1 MFTSLTKE
9 ALPIIRYRTKDL
21 TRLLPGTA
29 RPAHRRM
36 GRITGRSD
44 DMIILRGVNLFPS
57 QIEEIALRIPE
68 LSPHFQLELTRPEGQ
83 RMDQLTVKIE
93 RRETVTVEGA
103 RRRPRSP
110 AASRSRS
117 TWVLPARWTSW
128 SPDRWSGPTASCA
141 GSTTCAP
148 RPDRSVQPPVPARP
162 PAADRSDREK
172 LATMPTTATTTKRGR
187 PGYDQQSVL
196 LIAVDVFNRHG
207 YDATSMGILA
217 ENLGISKSAIY
228 HHVPSKGDLL
238 KLALDHALGGLEAIL
253 DQPRGHS
260 PAPPRPGWSSS
271 CARPSPC
278 WWSGCRSSPCCCA
291 CAATRRSNATRWNAG
306 APSTTRWRP

>member
-1 MFTSLTKE
+1 MRHELETTMNIKACDIYGLSEVMGPGVAGEAVETQDGSHIWEDHFRPEIIDAFDPTVVLGDGEPGELVFTSLTKE

-93 RRETVTVEGA
+93 RRDAVTSRA
-103 RRRPRSP
+103 PRPPPRPCS
-110 AASRSRS
+110 SRSRS
-117 TWVLPARWTSW
+117 TSAPPARSTSS
-128 SPDRWSGPTASCA
+128 SPAPWSGPTASCA

-148 RPDRSVQPPVPARP
+148 RPDHPSSP
-162 PAADRSDREK
+162 PAARRHPRLTDLRS
-172 LATMPTTATTTKRGR
+172 
-187 PGYDQQSVL
+187 
-196 LIAVDVFNRHG
+196 
-207 YDATSMGILA
+207 
-217 ENLGISKSAIY
+217 
-228 HHVPSKGDLL
+228 
-238 KLALDHALGGLEAIL
+238 
-253 DQPRGHS
+253 
-260 PAPPRPGWSSS
+260 
-271 CARPSPC
+271 
-278 WWSGCRSSPCCCA
+278 
-291 CAATRRSNATRWNAG
+291 
-306 APSTTRWRP
+306 